1 MVCPSGRPRVIA
13 PASARPANKPN
24 IDPYSA
30 AMIALCANIRSMR
43 LSGKLAELDARLAGY
58 FRHLPLCEFPH
69 ACNVE

>member
-1 MVCPSGRPRVIA
+1 
-13 PASARPANKPN
+13 
-24 IDPYSA
+24 
-30 AMIALCANIRSMR
+30 MIALCANIRSMR